1 MASTHKTWG
10 FQWTTVLSLTDGIA
24 LLVVAIGNYLLYL
37 VGLRPSI
44 QSLRHLPGPRATNYI
59 LGNAKEIMNEH
70 SLWPVADSFPE
81 PYISWMQQFGGA
93 VYYRVLFE
101 ERVQLT
107 DPTAVHHVLHTQA
120 ANFPRHP
127 TVRFYLQDM
136 AGGIGLLSSEDAL
149 HDRQRAALTSILNT
163 EQINNML
170 RVVHSQAQWY
180 CSTELATAA
189 AFSSPM
195 NMNTVFQELTLHT
208 LGLVT
213 CGVDFLAN
221 PTAKHTYEELQK
233 HPSPMLMMIAMAIP
247 GFTHLPLPSFER
259 RKRARSA
266 LLKDL
271 MDAMLDAQI
280 DANEAAVH
288 TLSML
293 LAGHDTMS
301 TSLCWALYMLS
312 THPSAMAQVRAE
324 YQAAMVK
331 HGSLGEWSAVAE
343 LPFLAAVIQ
352 ETLRLHP
359 VLPTLPRRVAAQDC
373 HVPMV
378 DGSDILLQKGTPIVV
393 VTSAM
398 HRDPKYW
405 KRARHFIPERFI
417 AGTTAFDDDMNLRG
431 GQSYARHFMPFG
443 LGPKSCIG
451 ERFAL
456 AALQLVVGTF
466 VANFD
471 FAVTRQANCR
481 HKFDGLAVQPA
492 HLEMSVRPRR
502 TC

>member
-149 HDRQRAALTSILNT
+149 HDRQRVALTSILNT

-221 PTAKHTYEELQK
+221 PTAKHTT
-233 HPSPMLMMIAMAIP
+233 PSTDAKRRN
-247 GFTHLPLPSFER
+247 PSGN
-259 RKRARSA
+259 KR
-266 LLKDL
+266 KDL

>member
-1 MASTHKTWG
+1 MTSTHKTWG

-70 SLWPVADSFPE
+70 CLWPVADSFPE

-221 PTAKHTYEELQK
+221 PTAKHAYEELQK

-266 LLKDL
+266 LLKVVQ
-271 MDAMLDAQI
+271 DAI
-280 DANEAAVH
+280 
-288 TLSML
+288 
-293 LAGHDTMS
+293 
-301 TSLCWALYMLS
+301 
-312 THPSAMAQVRAE
+312 QVRAE
-324 YQAAMVK
+324 YQAAMAK